1 MASSLQKVVTRRYTI
16 ASAIP
21 LADGMEVPE
30 QSASRRMSPEEEDIL
45 LAEIIKYF
53 DIIENKATDRSLTP
67 KALQE
72 RHAQAWEQIKNSF
85 VEKTGVSVFFSFIEL
100 FLAHITKTFFFSSI
114 GPSIAL
120 NQNGR
125 QPKASLVGMINQ
137 CEIRS
142 HKLVAAN

>member
-1 MASSLQKVVTRRYTI
+1 MTRRYTI

-85 VEKTGVSVFFSFIEL
+85 VEKTGVSVFFLSLNSFLLIL
-100 FLAHITKTFFFSSI
+100 QKLFFSAQS
-114 GPSIAL
+114 
-120 NQNGR
+120 
-125 QPKASLVGMINQ
+125 V
-137 CEIRS
+137 
-142 HKLVAAN
+142 H